1 MGCRE
6 AVGSVLKRVCS
17 VLATICVVLK
27 EIGMVG
33 TAVVRESGRPS
44 IRYKGVYRA
53 VERWMV
59 SRVIV
64 GYERAVKT
72 TICEGPIV
80 GRGSPWVCYIL
91 REMSMNDVI
100 YEQINSRQ
108 KRKTVAGTRSC
119 ILERLRLVGRKN
131 PW

>member
-1 MGCRE
+1 MGCSE
-6 AVGSVLKRVCS
+6 AVGSDLKRVCS

-33 TAVVRESGRPS
+33 TAVGVVVRESGSPS
-44 IRYKGVYRA
+44 MRYKGVYRA

-80 GRGSPWVCYIL
+80 GRGSHGLLHSI
-91 REMSMNDVI
+91 RNE
-100 YEQINSRQ
+100 YE
-108 KRKTVAGTRSC
+108 
-119 ILERLRLVGRKN
+119 
-131 PW
+131 